1 MEQFWYVLFGGEH
14 NISLAQECSRT
25 VLVFFYGL
33 LLLRLSGRRTFAD
46 WSAFDII
53 LSIIIGSSLSR
64 ALTGSAPLP
73 GTLAAAA
80 VLVALHV
87 LLGHLVASSRTLSR
101 VIEGG
106 PIELGADG
114 RIDHRARRRTMIS
127 ESDIHEALRARGL
140 EDEGAAKRIVLE
152 ASGVISIIK
161 KRIRRER
168 NECPGRA
175 V

>member
-14 NISLAQECSRT
+14 NISIAQECSRT

-64 ALTGSAPLP
+64 ALTGGAPLL

-80 VLVALHV
+80 VLAALHV
-87 LLGHLVASSRTLSR
+87 VVGHLVAYSRTLS
-101 VIEGG
+101 VLIEGE

-127 ESDIHEALRARGL
+127 ECDIYEALRARGL
-140 EDEGAAKRIVLE
+140 ENERDTKRIVLE
-152 ASGVISIIK
+152 ASGAISIL
-161 KRIRRER
+161 KRKS
-168 NECPGRA
+168 
-175 V
+175 

>member
-1 MEQFWYVLFGGEH
+1 MEQYWYGLFGSAH
-14 NISLAQECSRT
+14 NLSLAQECART
-25 VLVFFYGL
+25 ILIFFYGL

-64 ALTGSAPLP
+64 ALTGGAPLL

-80 VLVALHV
+80 VLAALHV
-87 LLGHLVASSRTLSR
+87 VVGHLVAYSRTLS
-101 VIEGG
+101 VLIEGE

-127 ESDIHEALRARGL
+127 ECDIYEALRARGL
-140 EDEGAAKRIVLE
+140 ENERDTKRIVLE
-152 ASGVISIIK
+152 ASGAISIL
-161 KRIRRER
+161 KRKS
-168 NECPGRA
+168 
-175 V
+175 VS